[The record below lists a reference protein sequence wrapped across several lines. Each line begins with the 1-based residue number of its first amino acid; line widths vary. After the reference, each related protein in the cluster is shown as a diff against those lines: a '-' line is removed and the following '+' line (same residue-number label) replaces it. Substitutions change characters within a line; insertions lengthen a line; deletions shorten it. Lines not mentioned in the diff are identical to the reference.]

1 MDTDGHGW
9 GEGDGARR
17 FLSVFIRVHPWL
29 NFPRLLS
36 LTNPMHRQRNQT
48 SALALTALIMAAG
61 TSAHAQF
68 QFLTDQPMN
77 APETARRGQRE
88 ADGYAAPQPAPRTY
102 AAPEPERKGFF
113 GRLFSR
119 DAEPAR
125 PVAAQG
131 YIPPGTTYLR
141 DGVRY
146 SDPAGYNQTPAPT
159 AVQPWPQPQAQPNP
173 QWPQNPDPRFAQPTA
188 VPPTGQ
194 PRPLQ
199 PFVVSEGVRY
209 APGVAPTVNYSA
221 PAPARTTSG
230 NFGSTGNDSFSG
242 QRAGRGEFTAPV
254 AAPQYEAP
262 SYPAPAQPQWPQP
275 QAVAPQGYP
284 VASWPQPADPRVIG
298 SQAPAPV
305 ATAVVPPT
313 GSPRPLTTH
322 VVNDGVRYAPGAVP
336 AGYPVPEP
344 RYQSSTTRGESLDR
358 PGFFS
363 RLFGSKSSE
372 EAPARSYPTSGG
384 TRYAPG
390 AELVGGPRGYD
401 AGVAQPMPAPNHQF
415 TPAQPVF
422 TPPPVAAPQDPFSG
436 QRPAGRVPEAAPQY
450 SPPPNRQ
457 TWPAPRSSLDA
468 PPGYPA
474 TALPPNLSPA
484 EERAFSPSTR
494 PEDRRYLMYLYA
506 KTGRADMA
514 EPLAQSILANDPT
527 NQEALLAMSALFT
540 DKKDAPRALGYATQL
555 YRAYPDSN
563 EALYY
568 YGAANQLAG
577 NYQEAQ
583 GVLRY
588 LRLEK
593 FAGKPFPYQLDLA
606 SAAEK
611 TGDWRTQQAAYQELL
626 DQNQVDDQTRVVVR
640 RVLEPMLREHGNHV
654 AANGTAYLLDSG
666 QLWQERVGG
675 QTQVSDRSQLHAE
688 ALREDVLVRESPR
701 LKRRW
706 ADDTE
711 GSVGWQTTWNRRW
724 SSDVWAGGY
733 QDGFL
738 GGARLMHR
746 LPKNGAV
753 WLEAYGNERARDGL
767 LLNSLDGRQHRLS
780 LAGNYLIAERFQT
793 YGALTAREVVLDGES
808 LVTGLQA
815 NWGVEFLAR
824 RESPEFKFGYRGTF
838 HANSRQTGNL
848 ALVAPALAPGQT
860 LAQQAQVLDSLVLHQ
875 LHREGVYADLRDRL
889 WGPLFYHLQGS
900 ADYAFERSSMEFG
913 GRAGL
918 TFQPRKSLEFGT
930 ELAYTTSAATTD
942 GGSDAWEF
950 GLSAKWW
957 F

>member
-1 MDTDGHGW
+1 
-9 GEGDGARR
+9 
-17 FLSVFIRVHPWL
+17 
-29 NFPRLLS
+29 
-36 LTNPMHRQRNQT
+36 MHRPRKHP

-68 QFLTDQPMN
+68 QFLTDQPVN
-77 APETARRGQRE
+77 APNTARRDPR
-88 ADGYAAPQPAPRTY
+88 ADEGYAPQQPVPRTY
-102 AAPEPERKGFF
+102 ATPEPERKGFF

-119 DAEPAR
+119 EAEPAR
-125 PVAAQG
+125 PAAPQG
-131 YIPPGTTYLR
+131 YVPPGTTYVR

-146 SDPAGYNQTPAPT
+146 SDPAGYNPTPAPV
-159 AVQPWPQPQAQPNP
+159 AAPQWPQPQANP
-173 QWPQNPDPRFAQPTA
+173 QWPQNPDPRFAPPTA

-199 PFVVSEGVRY
+199 PHVISEGVRY
-209 APGVAPTVNYSA
+209 APGAAPTVNYST

-230 NFGSTGNDSFSG
+230 NFGSPGNDPFTG
-242 QRAGRGEFTAPV
+242 QRPGRGEFNAPV
-254 AAPQYEAP
+254 AAPQFEVP

-298 SQAPAPV
+298 SQATAPA

-313 GSPRPLTTH
+313 GYPRPLATH
-322 VVNDGVRYAPGAVP
+322 VVSDGVRYAPGAVP
-336 AGYPVPEP
+336 AGYPAPEP

-363 RLFGSKSSE
+363 RLFGGGSRESE
-372 EAPARSYPTSGG
+372 PVRNYPE
-384 TRYAPG
+384 TRYAPA
-390 AELVGGPRGYD
+390 AEVVGTRRGYD
-401 AGVAQPMPAPNHQF
+401 AGVAQPMPAQNYQF
-415 TPAQPVF
+415 TPPQPAF
-422 TPPPVAAPQDPFSG
+422 APAPPAFAPPQDPFSG
-436 QRPAGRVPEAAPQY
+436 QRPAGRVPEAAPQL

-457 TWPAPRSSLDA
+457 AWPAPRSSLDA
-468 PPGYPA
+468 PPDFPA

-506 KTGRADMA
+506 KTGRAELA
-514 EPLAQSILANDPT
+514 EPLAQDILARDPA

-540 DKKDAPRALGYATQL
+540 DKQDAPRALHYATQL

-577 NYQEAQ
+577 NYQEAAS
-583 GVLRY
+583 VLGY

-593 FAGKPFPYQLDLA
+593 FASQPFPYQLDLA
-606 SAAEK
+606 GAAEK
-611 TGDWRTQQAAYQELL
+611 TGDWRTQQTAYQELL
-626 DQNQVDDQTRVVVR
+626 DQNQVDDPTRVVVR
-640 RVLEPMLREHGNHV
+640 RVLEPMQREHGNQLTAH
-654 AANGTAYLLDSG
+654 GTAYLLKSG

-675 QTQVSDRSQLHAE
+675 QTQISDRQQLHAE
-688 ALREDVLVRESPR
+688 ALREDVLVRDSAR

-711 GSVGWQTTWNRRW
+711 GSAGLQTTWSRRW
-724 SSDVWAGGY
+724 ITDVWAGGY

-738 GGARLMHR
+738 GGARVMHR
-746 LPKNGAV
+746 FASNGAV
-753 WLEAYGNERARDGL
+753 WLEGYANERARDGL

-780 LAGNYLIAERFQT
+780 LAGNYLIAERFQA
-793 YGALTAREVVLDGES
+793 YGALTGRTVVLDGEA

-824 RESPEFKFGYRGTF
+824 REAPEFKFGYRGTY

-889 WGPLFYHLQGS
+889 WGPLFYHVQGS

-942 GGSDAWEF
+942 GGSDAWEV
-950 GLSAKWW
+950 GLSVKWW